1 MTLKDLSNLKY
12 QYDIKKSP
20 SVPEYAVPRYTF
32 TDKTANGLT
41 KAIKTFCDIKG
52 IFCQRTGN
60 EGRYRPGQ
68 SVVDAIGRT
77 RIMKGTWLPGLNNGQ
92 ADVTLLLDGRY
103 VAVEIK
109 IGKDRQS
116 QDQKDF
122 EKSIKSSGGHYWIVR
137 TWQEFYEKFMF
148 RG

>member
-12 QYDIKKSP
+12 QQDRKNRP
-20 SVPEYAVPRYTF
+20 SIPEYAVPRSTF

-92 ADVTLLLDGRY
+92 ADLTLVFSGRY
-103 VAVEIK
+103 IAIEVK

-122 EKSIKSSGGHYWIVR
+122 EKSILTSGGHYWIVKS
-137 TWQEFYEKFMF
+137 WADFYEKFTAA
-148 RG
+148 